1 MVTENMSQTWWFNTY
16 TRLSEKSF
24 IISFLAYCYDTHVQ
38 FIDITLYLYF
48 KSSVCLVLVQFVI
61 VSQNMF
67 FENTNYS
74 MQDKIPELF
83 QVLIFWLCIKKKI
96 SMILNSNF
104 HVLKPSS
111 NHLQASVGMAKFR
124 FFFEK
129 PSIF

>member
-1 MVTENMSQTWWFNTY
+1 MSCISPICNC
-16 TRLSEKSF
+16 KSKYVF
-24 IISFLAYCYDTHVQ
+24 RKHKLFHARQNSRVV
-38 FIDITLYLYF
+38 
-48 KSSVCLVLVQFVI
+48 SSVDF
-61 VSQNMF
+61 
-67 FENTNYS
+67 
-74 MQDKIPELF
+74 
-83 QVLIFWLCIKKKI
+83 LIMYKKKI